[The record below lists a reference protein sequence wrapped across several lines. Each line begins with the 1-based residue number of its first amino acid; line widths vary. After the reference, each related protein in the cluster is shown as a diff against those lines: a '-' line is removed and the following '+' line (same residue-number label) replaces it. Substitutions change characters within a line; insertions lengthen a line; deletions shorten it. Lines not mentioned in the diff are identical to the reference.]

1 MIGTTAYEVFQSE
14 RRKRKPSRT
23 AGGDGLGFSCRQ
35 GFKKCDKGF
44 CMASFSSIFQGDHA
58 GVEIA
63 TDAHTGLLQSV
74 GLLSHQTRLV
84 SSRPFQG
91 SDLCEGLVIDDY
103 FAIAKVPRGLLVA
116 DPAKGCLS
124 TSKAVYSKHGIIGSD
139 DKDIKGERRAK
150 VIGAYVNAS
159 DQAQDRGHVLI
170 SAPPAKSMPW
180 HGSLS
185 SCAN

>member
-1 MIGTTAYEVFQSE
+1 MPPVETCALSNSVGPVIVLDEMIGTTAYEVFQSE

-91 SDLCEGLVIDDY
+91 SDLCEGLVID
-103 FAIAKVPRGLLVA
+103 VLL
-116 DPAKGCLS
+116 C
-124 TSKAVYSKHGIIGSD
+124 HC
-139 DKDIKGERRAK
+139 E
-150 VIGAYVNAS
+150 
-159 DQAQDRGHVLI
+159 
-170 SAPPAKSMPW
+170 
-180 HGSLS
+180 S
-185 SCAN
+185 SQGPSCCRPCQKMFEH